1 MLSGSSGRA
10 AVVILLGE
18 DVGDEPVVHVSL
30 DSQIKR
36 LNVHL
41 DAVPYGRLGRRR
53 RPQRGDPDQ
62 RSGGTRRSMII
73 RGERVGSSGLFGVCL
88 AFVWDRPGARVPP
101 GEDGLPRAPLI
112 RPRPVGPRA
121 LNLGR
126 GHVERELVA
135 TQVRHAAAVH
145 VSFAPERQALYPRH
159 QKRPARR
166 AKRPPKGIH
175 REGQLDGGSAAGGSD
190 QSLRRGDRVVHLALG
205 VLDAPRESPRPP
217 DARVSVENF
226 RRRRRRL
233 CRSRSFR
240 NFGSPAVCERRAAG
254 GEDFGE
260 RNVHRRARRRP
271 PGDAERRE
279 RPRDDRRGR
288 ALLSLDQ
295 RSPLDG

>member
-1 MLSGSSGRA
+1 MLSESSGRA
-10 AVVILLGE
+10 AVVVLLGE
-18 DVGDEPVVHVSL
+18 DVGDQPVVHVPL
-30 DSQIKR
+30 DAQIKR
-36 LNVHL
+36 LNVNL
-41 DAVPYGRLGRRR
+41 DAVPYWRLGRRR

-62 RSGGTRRSMII
+62 RSGGTRR
-73 RGERVGSSGLFGVCL
+73 VGSSGLFGVRL
-88 AFVWDRPGARVPP
+88 AFVWYLSARVPP
-101 GEDGLPRAPLI
+101 GENGLPRAPLI

-135 TQVRHAAAVH
+135 SQVRHAAAVH
-145 VSFAPERQALYPRH
+145 VSFSPERQALYPRH
-159 QKRPARR
+159 QKRPPRH

-175 REGQLDGGSAAGGSD
+175 REGQLNRGSAAGGSD
-190 QSLRRGDRVVHLALG
+190 QSLRRGDRVVHIALG

-217 DARVSVENF
+217 DARLSVENY

-233 CRSRSFR
+233 RRSPRNRSLAR
-240 NFGSPAVCERRAAG
+240 ERYTAG

-260 RNVHRRARRRP
+260 RNVNRRARRRP

-288 ALLSLDQ
+288 ALLTFYQ

>member
-1 MLSGSSGRA
+1 MLSGSPSRA
-10 AVVILLGE
+10 AIVVLLGE
-18 DVGDEPVVHVSL
+18 DVGDQPVVHVSL
-30 DSQIKR
+30 DAQIKR
-36 LNVHL
+36 LNVNL

-62 RSGGTRRSMII
+62 RFIRR
-73 RGERVGSSGLFGVCL
+73 RVGSSGLFGVCL
-88 AFVWDRPGARVPP
+88 AFIRDLSARVPP
-101 GEDGLPRAPLI
+101 GENGLPRAPLI

-135 TQVRHAAAVH
+135 SQVRHAAAVH

-159 QKRPARR
+159 QKRPARH

-175 REGQLDGGSAAGGSD
+175 REGQLNRGAAAGGSD
-190 QSLRRGDRVVHLALG
+190 ESLRRGDRVVHLALG

-217 DARVSVENF
+217 DARLSVEDYRR

-233 CRSRSFR
+233 RRSPRNRSSTR
-240 NFGSPAVCERRAAG
+240 ERYTSG

-260 RNVHRRARRRP
+260 RNVNRRARRRP

-288 ALLSLDQ
+288 SLLALYQ

>member
-10 AVVILLGE
+10 AVVVLLGE
-18 DVGDEPVVHVSL
+18 DVGDQPVVHVPL
-30 DSQIKR
+30 DAQIKR

-41 DAVPYGRLGRRR
+41 DAVPDGRLGRRR

-62 RSGGTRRSMII
+62 RSGGTRR
-73 RGERVGSSGLFGVCL
+73 VGSSGLFGVRL
-88 AFVWDRPGARVPP
+88 AFVWDLSARVPP
-101 GEDGLPRAPLI
+101 GENGLPRAPLI

-121 LNLGR
+121 LNFGR

-135 TQVRHAAAVH
+135 SQVRHAAAVH
-145 VSFAPERQALYPRH
+145 VSFSPERQALDPRH
-159 QKRPARR
+159 QKRPAGH

-175 REGQLDGGSAAGGSD
+175 REGQLNRGSAAGGSD
-190 QSLRRGDRVVHLALG
+190 QSLRRGDRVIHLALG

-217 DARVSVENF
+217 DARLSVENYR

-233 CRSRSFR
+233 RRSPR
-240 NFGSPAVCERRAAG
+240 NGSPACEWYTAG

-260 RNVHRRARRRP
+260 RNVNRRARRCP

-288 ALLSLDQ
+288 ALLALYQ

>member
-1 MLSGSSGRA
+1 MLSGSPSRA
-10 AVVILLGE
+10 AVVVLLGE
-18 DVGDEPVVHVSL
+18 DVGDQPVVHVSL
-30 DSQIKR
+30 DAQIKR
-36 LNVHL
+36 LNVNL

-53 RPQRGDPDQ
+53 RPKRGDPDQ
-62 RSGGTRRSMII
+62 RFIRR
-73 RGERVGSSGLFGVCL
+73 RVGSSGLFGVCL
-88 AFVWDRPGARVPP
+88 AFIRDLSARVPP
-101 GEDGLPRAPLI
+101 GENGLPRAPLI
-112 RPRPVGPRA
+112 RPRPVGSRA

-135 TQVRHAAAVH
+135 SQVRHAAAVH
-145 VSFAPERQALYPRH
+145 VSFSPERQALYPRH
-159 QKRPARR
+159 QKRPARH

-175 REGQLDGGSAAGGSD
+175 REGQLNRGAAAGGSD
-190 QSLRRGDRVVHLALG
+190 ESLRRGDRVVHLALG

-217 DARVSVENF
+217 DARLSVENY
-226 RRRRRRL
+226 RL
-233 CRSRSFR
+233 HRSFR
-240 NFGSPAVCERRAAG
+240 KGCPARERHTIF

-288 ALLSLDQ
+288 SLLALYQ